1 MGTHDVSLL
10 LIDDGVF
17 EVLATA
23 GDSHLGG
30 SDIDQLM
37 VDFFA
42 SEFKKKNKLDLKN
55 NSRSV
60 KRLMNECEKAK
71 RTLSSSTVANLEID
85 SLFEGVDFNTTI
97 SRARFNDICSDIF
110 KRTMIPVDKV
120 LKDSNIPKNKIDEI
134 VLVGGS
140 TRIPKIQELLS
151 EYFNGKELCKKSRKR
166 IFTNP

>member
-10 LIDDGVF
+10 SIDGGVF

-37 VDFFA
+37 VDFFS
-42 SEFKKKNKLDLKN
+42 SEFKKKNKIDLKSN
-55 NSRSV
+55 PRSV

-120 LKDSNIPKNKIDEI
+120 LKDSNI
-134 VLVGGS
+134 
-140 TRIPKIQELLS
+140 
-151 EYFNGKELCKKSRKR
+151 C
-166 IFTNP
+166 